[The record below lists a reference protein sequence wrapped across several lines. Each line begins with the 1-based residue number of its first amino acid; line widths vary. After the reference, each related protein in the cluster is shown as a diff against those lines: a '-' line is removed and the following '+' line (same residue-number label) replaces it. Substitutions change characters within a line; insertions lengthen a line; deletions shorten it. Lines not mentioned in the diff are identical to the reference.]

1 MTAPGAPTPPA
12 PAADALAAVP
22 PGLQVPAHAAA
33 SAGIGLLAGIGFT
46 IPALTY
52 LHTAANTHR
61 TLLLLLAAACAILLV
76 RRAGRL
82 LRPVLD
88 GAPQP
93 WRLPLLGLYGL
104 AAMSLPASLL
114 LGHADRAAAPAIQ
127 AAPTAR

>member
-1 MTAPGAPTPPA
+1 MTAPGAPTP
-12 PAADALAAVP
+12 AADAFAAVP
-22 PGLQVPAHAAA
+22 PGLQVPARAAA

-52 LHTAANTHR
+52 LHTGAGSHQ

-88 GAPQP
+88 GAPPP

-114 LGHADRAAAPAIQ
+114 LGHPDRAGAPVIQ
-127 AAPTAR
+127 AAPAAR